1 MKRKNNYL
9 LIHYSLLNRLSSK
22 IKKISR
28 MMMKKVKSGPMMI
41 SMSLKNKKNLKKRKM
56 INITKIRNFLQKEV
70 NLESK
75 EISLMSKIFSEMI
88 QLMLFQ
94 KMILVY
100 LKNKKKQMMTY
111 PQDTHQWIVKIWQK
125 PEH

>member
-9 LIHYSLLNRLSSK
+9 SIHYSLLNRLSSK

-28 MMMKKVKSGPMMI
+28 MMKKVKSGPMMI
-41 SMSLKNKKNLKKRKM
+41 SMSLKNKKNPKKRKM
-56 INITKIRNFLQKEV
+56 INITKIRNFLQKEE

-88 QLMLFQ
+88 L
-94 KMILVY
+94 
-100 LKNKKKQMMTY
+100 
-111 PQDTHQWIVKIWQK
+111 
-125 PEH
+125 

>member
-9 LIHYSLLNRLSSK
+9 LIHYLLLNRLSSK

-88 QLMLFQ
+88 L
-94 KMILVY
+94 
-100 LKNKKKQMMTY
+100 
-111 PQDTHQWIVKIWQK
+111 
-125 PEH
+125 

>member
-28 MMMKKVKSGPMMI
+28 MMKKVKSGPMMI

-56 INITKIRNFLQKEV
+56 INITKIRNFLQKEE